1 MTMYKSLRLV
11 SFVNNTP
18 LFYTT
23 HFASTRVR
31 KQRAKKKKKCDT
43 LEIFF
48 FETRWPPSPLSLYIL
63 YIALFPLQVSPT
75 LTYTVIPA
83 LQFYFCLIQA
93 SNQISSTSLPSTG
106 TRTRTRRM
114 MMINY
119 QQHVVQAQLY
129 ILLHSIIP

>member
-1 MTMYKSLRLV
+1 MTMYKSFRLV

-63 YIALFPLQVSPT
+63 YIALFPL
-75 LTYTVIPA
+75 
-83 LQFYFCLIQA
+83 
-93 SNQISSTSLPSTG
+93 
-106 TRTRTRRM
+106 
-114 MMINY
+114 
-119 QQHVVQAQLY
+119 
-129 ILLHSIIP
+129 